1 MDLSTVIRV
10 GAGVVFVVLLAIL
23 IMRRKSKAA

>member
-1 MDLSTVIRV
+1 MDVSTVIRV

-23 IMRRKSKAA
+23 IMRRKSKAV